1 MVINLSKT
9 QLGILESLSIR
20 WYDFLSISEISIFSK
35 VPESS
40 IYRSIKTLKE
50 KNIIIESDARYK
62 INFSNDIGWAIKKL
76 VDAYRL
82 NNLPHDIKNRII
94 NIREKASLFF
104 GNDIKML
111 FVFGSSASLE
121 LKEESDIDF
130 LIVLSKKNKENF
142 LKFLTTDDRN
152 FNFIEYD
159 IKEFNDAYDDGDDFL
174 ISVLKNHIL
183 LQGDYYL
190 RFDLERGL
198 PAVSKKVIHDREIQL
213 NNLKIK
219 IDELFFQDQPIVCD
233 KIKEYIKLKVRI
245 MLMKKDI
252 IPLSNKNLFDLMKQY
267 YLKYY
272 RAYNNLNMKDAANIY
287 TDLERS

>member
-9 QLGILESLSIR
+9 QLGILESLSIK

-50 KNIIIESDARYK
+50 KNIIIELDARYK

-82 NNLPHDIKNRII
+82 NNLPHDIKNKII
-94 NIREKASLFF
+94 NIREKAGLFF

-130 LIVLSKKNKENF
+130 LIVLSKKTKENF

-159 IKEFNDAYDDGDDFL
+159 IKEFNDAYNDGDDFL

-183 LQGDYYL
+183 LQGDEHIHFL
-190 RFDLERGL
+190 MKRGL
-198 PAVSKKVIHDREIQL
+198 PTVSKKVIHDREIQL

>member
-20 WYDFLSISEISIFSK
+20 WYDFLSISQISIFSK

-50 KNIIIESDARYK
+50 KNIIIELDARYK

-82 NNLPHDIKNRII
+82 NNLPHDIKNKII
-94 NIREKASLFF
+94 NMREKASLFF

-121 LKEESDIDF
+121 LKEKSDIDF
-130 LIVLSKKNKENF
+130 LIVLSKKTKENF
-142 LKFLTTDDRN
+142 LKFLTTDDKN

-183 LQGDYYL
+183 LQGDHYL

-198 PAVSKKVIHDREIQL
+198 PVVSKKVIHDRELQL
-213 NNLKIK
+213 NSLKSK

-245 MLMKKDI
+245 MLIKENI
-252 IPLSNKNLFDLMKQY
+252 IPISNKHLFDLMKKD

-272 RAYNNLNMKDAANIY
+272 KAYNNLNIKNATNIY
-287 TDLERS
+287 TELERL